1 MVVLVSNDIS
11 GEIRIMSTLSSWAN
25 RVTIARIGL
34 VFWLVFLVYDNNL
47 WARLLAAFLAV
58 LVIVG
63 DWLDGFLARK
73 LHQSSQLGSVLDIAG
88 DRIIETVLWIV
99 LADLELVPVW
109 IPIAVTSRA
118 ILTDSIRNY
127 LLKYG
132 YTAFGDSTMMR
143 SAFGRFITG
152 SPIMRTGYAI
162 LKAFTFSWLLLISA
176 CDRLWHELPFLT
188 EHFISTS
195 YLIGY
200 IAAIATA
207 VICIVRGIAPIVEG
221 AKLIGELDR
230 SKA

>member
-1 MVVLVSNDIS
+1 
-11 GEIRIMSTLSSWAN
+11 MSTLSSWAN

-47 WARLLAAFLAV
+47 WARLLAAFLAI

-188 EHFISTS
+188 ESFISTS

-200 IAAIATA
+200 IAAIVTA

-230 SKA
+230 SRT

>member
-1 MVVLVSNDIS
+1 MLIVSYSLTLKGVDY
-11 GEIRIMSTLSSWAN
+11 MSTLSSWAN

-34 VFWLVFLVYDNNL
+34 VFWLVFLVYDSNL
-47 WARLLAAFLAV
+47 WARLLAALLAIV
-58 LVIVG
+58 VIVG
-63 DWLDGFLARK
+63 DWLDGYLARR
-73 LHQSSQLGSVLDIAG
+73 LHESTQLGSVLDIAG

-127 LLKYG
+127 LLKFG
-132 YTAFGDSTMMR
+132 FTAFGETTMMR
-143 SAFGRFITG
+143 SALGRFLTG

-188 EHFISTS
+188 ERFISTS
-195 YLIGY
+195 YLVGY
-200 IAAIATA
+200 IAAIVTA
-207 VICIVRGIAPIVEG
+207 VVCIARGIPPIVEG
-221 AKLIGELDR
+221 AKRISEMDQQ
-230 SKA
+230 KA